1 MIILAKDVPWRV
13 RKTKVAMSIL
23 SPLHV
28 KKKYFFY
35 SAFLKQ
41 KAQGFRVKKGRG
53 EGVGSEPIA

>member
-28 KKKYFFY
+28 KKNI
-35 SAFLKQ
+35 FLFCISEA
-41 KAQGFRVKKGRG
+41 KA
-53 EGVGSEPIA
+53 